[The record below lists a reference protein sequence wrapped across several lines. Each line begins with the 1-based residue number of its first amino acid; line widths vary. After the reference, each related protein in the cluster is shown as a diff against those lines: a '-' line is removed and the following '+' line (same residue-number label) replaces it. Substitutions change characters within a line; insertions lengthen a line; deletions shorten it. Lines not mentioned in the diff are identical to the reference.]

1 MEEPETMA
9 QRMARAASIGILSRI
24 YTEAWDML
32 QKGDAFP
39 LETRVPWGRGEE
51 TEGVI
56 LHHSQQSPIT
66 LLRSKIYSNVQ
77 LYKITKASVFYEM
90 LDGFFW

>member
-1 MEEPETMA
+1 MA

-24 YTEAWDML
+24 CTESYVTEVML
-32 QKGDAFP
+32 QKGDALP

-77 LYKITKASVFYEM
+77 LYKNHQSFSI
-90 LDGFFW
+90 L